1 MNKFY
6 LFLLVTMVS
15 TLSYSQSFFIHSGKN
30 SSKFKFTTPYSEK
43 VLSSDIGD
51 SYAIGHSININDTN
65 TDYEIAL
72 TLNKFNP
79 YVGSPESE
87 VRYSLNYLGIDNA
100 ILYPIIGSSLRS
112 SFILQLRAG
121 LSFNKLISGIES
133 IEGEIHNV
141 KNFPE
146 FKGLLFIGALGLQS
160 KVIVSDDI
168 NLSLGYNYG
177 ASLLN
182 TGQIKNES
190 LTITSHQIVVG
201 VHFLLH

>member
-6 LFLLVTMVS
+6 LILIVTMVS
-15 TLSYSQSFFIHSGKN
+15 ALSYSQSFFIHSGKN
-30 SSKFKFTTPYSEK
+30 SSKFKFTTPYSAK
-43 VLSSDIGD
+43 ALNSDIGD
-51 SYAIGHSININDTN
+51 SYAIGRSININDTN
-65 TDYEIAL
+65 TNYEIAL
-72 TLNKFNP
+72 TLNNFNP

-87 VRYSLNYLGIDNA
+87 VWYSLNYLGIDNA
-100 ILYPIIGSSLRS
+100 ILYPIIGSSLGS
-112 SFILQLRAG
+112 SFVLQLRAG

-146 FKGLLFIGALGLQS
+146 FNGLLIMGALGLQT
-160 KVIVSDDI
+160 KIDVSDDI

-177 ASLLN
+177 GSLLN

-190 LTITSHQIVVG
+190 LSVSSHQIVVG